1 MFEDIDYLVDTNK
14 KGEPKMICGDA
25 FREGLKKTATQPFRT
40 VPYFDP
46 GVWGGQWMK
55 DVCGLDKEKP
65 TSHGV

>member
-1 MFEDIDYLVDTNK
+1 
-14 KGEPKMICGDA
+14 MICGDA

-55 DVCGLDKEKP
+55 DVCGLDKENQ
-65 TSHGV
+65 TSHGVLMVFQKKTLYIWKLKV